1 MMHSA
6 RFRPGKVIE
15 VRQGQT
21 IRVDGGRVCITLEH
35 KSGQVAR
42 LRIVAPESAP
52 IEAPEREK
60 KALEA

>member
-1 MMHSA
+1 MMHST
-6 RFRPGKVIE
+6 RVRPGKIIE
-15 VRQGQT
+15 VRHGQT

-42 LRIVAPESAP
+42 LRIVAPETAP

-60 KALEA
+60 KPAQA